1 MNKKKNKL
9 GIIYSTN
16 PNFEYQYETN
26 EETQTLPPPKQKL
39 YIKLDKKNRNGKIV
53 TIVSNF
59 IGTQED
65 LENLCKIIKNKCAT
79 GGTIKD
85 NEIIIQGN
93 LKEKINNILQE
104 LGYKTIIQS

>member
-1 MNKKKNKL
+1 MNKKNNKI

-26 EETQTLPPPKQKL
+26 EETQTLPPSKQKL

-59 IGTQED
+59 VGTQED

-93 LKEKINNILQE
+93 FKEKINNILQE
-104 LGYKTIIQS
+104 LGYKTII